1 MIILAAL
8 SFRWL
13 NTSAAF
19 FIDGL
24 SEVGGDGRRDQG
36 GEGRQDSH
44 HEDVHELQLVTL
56 ISESGVAQVGEKE
69 GDRDDGDDG
78 EGKGGDVKAL
88 LLLVMSCDGKA
99 ADSEEEKRI
108 QKVNNKEASN
118 IQAIKSF
125 RKALPDASM
134 EHLYCKSKVKETFL
148 HMDQA
153 HSQGVRSM
161 MTLWLRHRWCTLDSF
176 WIGALL

>member
-1 MIILAAL
+1 
-8 SFRWL
+8 
-13 NTSAAF
+13 
-19 FIDGL
+19 
-24 SEVGGDGRRDQG
+24 
-36 GEGRQDSH
+36 
-44 HEDVHELQLVTL
+44 
-56 ISESGVAQVGEKE
+56 
-69 GDRDDGDDG
+69 
-78 EGKGGDVKAL
+78 
-88 LLLVMSCDGKA
+88 MSCDGKA

-148 HMDQA
+148 SMDQA

-161 MTLWLRHRWCTLDSF
+161 MTLWLRHPWTLLGLEPGFEVALPWFSF
-176 WIGALL
+176 LELDLDDAQLHQQVLLDLLLWQTVRRECW